1 MYLKNAKSLYI
12 INESNMQIQYF
23 CAHWTITKTVKLQK
37 PLSISLLNFILKK
50 NYSNTL
56 WKKL

>member
-50 NYSNTL
+50 NYS
-56 WKKL
+56 